1 MLTIF
6 LLSLSD
12 HDLGTKTPN
21 FTSRSAHLFI
31 LYCVPFAVTR
41 RCGQPD
47 YSGKYGTTIR
57 TSYSACGSAKVSF
70 LGIKT
75 STCKCSTDCCNNRI
89 SFVSSAG
96 HAKLST
102 AMIVTIVVAG
112 IMLKIGAWEI
122 FREKQF
128 LFSNDSPVITNHRVN
143 WIQLSAFFFVFVL
156 TLITVI

>member
-112 IMLKIGAWEI
+112 IMLKIGA
-122 FREKQF
+122 
-128 LFSNDSPVITNHRVN
+128 
-143 WIQLSAFFFVFVL
+143 
-156 TLITVI
+156 